1 MSSSSDKGWSV
12 GDLEVIGAGW
22 ARTGTTSLWVAL
34 NKLGYKTHHMREV
47 FQHQKTQPA
56 AWEQAAA
63 DKAAGRPIN
72 WAAVLGGYTACVDW
86 PSAIVYKELLAANPK
101 AKVILSVRDS
111 FDAWYSSC
119 LDTIYPV
126 VELGLSIRPPA
137 MLKPMFRGLCKF
149 FTMQLDLVYD
159 PIFGGYERFKD
170 KEHVRKIY
178 EAHLAEVK
186 RVVPPGQLLIFN
198 PKDGW
203 GPLCAFLGKEPPA
216 DGAPY
221 PYVNETPEFKERM
234 KGLEKLAGAMEK
246 ATWVQWGLVAAAG
259 VAVAVVMRAR
269 AGAGAK

>member
-1 MSSSSDKGWSV
+1 MSLTIERGCNLTESQAFKQRSV
-12 GDLEVIGAGW
+12 SCRPRHSHCKSLSLCLLCAF
-22 ARTGTTSLWVAL
+22 GTRCHVL
-34 NKLGYKTHHMREV
+34 
-47 FQHQKTQPA
+47 P
-56 AWEQAAA
+56 
-63 DKAAGRPIN
+63 RPSRFCCP
-72 WAAVLGGYTACVDW
+72 VL
-86 PSAIVYKELLAANPK
+86 
-101 AKVILSVRDS
+101 
-111 FDAWYSSC
+111 
-119 LDTIYPV
+119 
-126 VELGLSIRPPA
+126 
-137 MLKPMFRGLCKF
+137 
-149 FTMQLDLVYD
+149 Q
-159 PIFGGYERFKD
+159 
-170 KEHVRKIY
+170 IY